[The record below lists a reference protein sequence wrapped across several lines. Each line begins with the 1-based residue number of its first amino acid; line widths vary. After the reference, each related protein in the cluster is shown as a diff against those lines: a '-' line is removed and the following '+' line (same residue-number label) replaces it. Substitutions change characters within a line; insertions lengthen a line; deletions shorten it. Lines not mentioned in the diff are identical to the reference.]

1 MSNFG
6 YTNKTEST
14 KSIGLQ
20 KLGLKSNYSKTEEAT
35 QVIYDN
41 KTCPLDLGE
50 KIVMSSKVIKNVD
63 NTLTNNHP
71 SNISGGVQ
79 YRVQTEALFREY
91 LTADNSTYVDHP
103 IVVYTTIRHERCGA
117 VTEQVVEEALMRSIS
132 SLFKDD
138 GSSRVP
144 DLMRLAV
151 EVEEN

>member
-6 YTNKTEST
+6 YTNITEST
-14 KSIGLQ
+14 KSVGLE

-35 QVIYDN
+35 QVSYDN

-79 YRVQTEALFREY
+79 YRVQNEALFREFI
-91 LTADNSTYVDHP
+91 TEDHSVFVDHP

-117 VTEQVVEEALMRSIS
+117 VTEQVVEEALMRNIS

-138 GSSRVP
+138 GSSRVA

>member
-6 YTNKTEST
+6 YTNTTEST
-14 KSIGLQ
+14 KSVGLE

-35 QVIYDN
+35 QVSYDN

-79 YRVQTEALFREY
+79 YRVQNEALFREY
-91 LTADNSTYVDHP
+91 ITEDRSVFVDHP

-117 VTEQVVEEALMRSIS
+117 VTEQVVEEALMRNIS

-138 GSSRVP
+138 GSSRVA